1 MHSALDVANYFL
13 CRVDREAGD
22 TISLLKLQKLV
33 YYAQAWSLV
42 MRDKPLFYQDIE
54 AWCSGPVVRDVWNQ
68 YEDYQRV
75 ILKPPS
81 SQSVNDSLS
90 KLFEIYVN
98 QSKSGAEDLI
108 KSLNQQDILNETLSI
123 QNRVLRYKSRDIP
136 APDEFYNPFTEDEIE
151 VLEEVWDTYGELSA
165 KHLQDLV
172 QSEEPWQN
180 ARKGLEPAQDS
191 TNAIGHDDMKS
202 YYVNFLVEA

>member
-33 YYAQAWSLV
+33 YYTQAWSLV
-42 MRDKPLFYQDIE
+42 IRDQPLFYQDIE

-81 SQSVNDSLS
+81 SQSVNESLS

-98 QSKSGAEDLI
+98 QCKPGQEDLI
-108 KSLNQQDILNETLSI
+108 SNEISSMT
-123 QNRVLRYKSRDIP
+123 NRVLRYKSRDIP
-136 APDEFYNPFTEDEIE
+136 APDEFDNPFTEDEIE
-151 VLEEVWDTYGELSA
+151 VLEFGILME
-165 KHLQDLV
+165 
-172 QSEEPWQN
+172 N
-180 ARKGLEPAQDS
+180 
-191 TNAIGHDDMKS
+191 
-202 YYVNFLVEA
+202 